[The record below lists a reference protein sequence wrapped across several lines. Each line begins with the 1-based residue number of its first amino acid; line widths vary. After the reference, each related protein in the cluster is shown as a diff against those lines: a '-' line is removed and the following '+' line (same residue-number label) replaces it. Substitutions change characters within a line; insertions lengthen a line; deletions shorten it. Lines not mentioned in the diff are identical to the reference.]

1 MQINFHFLRTSVI
14 SLILLHLP
22 ARNAYNYCIMQYNVS
37 IIPNEAGELEGVGAI
52 VASGDLCF
60 PSSDFSRRLPT
71 VKE

>member
-1 MQINFHFLRTSVI
+1 MH
-14 SLILLHLP
+14 
-22 ARNAYNYCIMQYNVS
+22 YNVS